1 MSFDAGALIFKIQTQ
16 GAQVFKR
23 DLDQADQSIQ
33 KVNKS
38 AGDAASK
45 LSKTG
50 DGLDKTGRQAKSAAP
65 GLAVYAKKVEETE
78 SELNTFGTTL
88 VGVGA
93 AFATVTGL
101 TAKAAVDWETAWT
114 GVTKTVDG
122 TPEQLQGI
130 EEGLRGLTGELPASH
145 KEIAAVAEAAG
156 QLGVSAGSIVDFT
169 KTMIDLGETT
179 NLTSDEAATS
189 IAQLMNIMQTAPDD
203 VDNLGSSLVALGN
216 NGASTERDI
225 IQMAQRIAGAGKTV
239 GLTESE
245 VLGFANA
252 LASVGI
258 EAEAGGSAISR
269 IMTDMAMDVSKG
281 GKDLQKWA
289 DVAGVSADEFARSFR
304 EDPADAIATFIEGLG
319 KVDAAGG
326 DVFATLEDLGQSDVR
341 TSQALLGMANS
352 GDVLRKSLE
361 QGAEAWEKNNA
372 LTEEAAKKYETVEA
386 KLGIARNSIVDAA
399 IDLGQVF
406 LPLLADGA
414 ELVTAIAN
422 GFSDLP
428 PVVQSII
435 AVLGAL
441 VGIVGLTGGAFLLA
455 LPKIAEFRAALL
467 TLSTSSIP
475 GVSAAAIGM
484 MTATNKAGKALR
496 ATAQFLTSGWG
507 MALAGAVLGA
517 QILGDVLD
525 GLQASSAEMENSLR
539 TAKDSADIFAT
550 ATQGMDAKWLRDV
563 NADLEN
569 MSGMLDQVQSQNEH
583 WWERFTQ
590 DTMGFRDS
598 VRKAGESLAD
608 MAKEDLPSAQKAF
621 RTLVEGQDLSN
632 AQMMTLLDTMPDYRD
647 ALIEQA
653 NAQGIQ
659 VEGLSDARRALA
671 LVNLAQ
677 GDAKSSSEKAVDAYT
692 EEADKVSDLEDE
704 LSALIE
710 TMNEANG
717 VGQDAVSQNIN
728 YQETLSA
735 VEERIQN
742 IKNKTE
748 GYAETLDLTT
758 QAGRDN
764 MDALNGLA
772 EDSQSAAQ
780 AQYELDLKTMSAKDA
795 MELYIQRLKD
805 GRQKLIDA
813 AKAMGATDDEAIA
826 LADSIYK
833 IPSQKDI
840 KVLLDAAK
848 AKEELDYFTRNR
860 NVRVT
865 VDVHTGATGIKI
877 GGKYVTAP
885 EYADGAVVD
894 YFAGGGFSGE
904 NHVAQIERAGN
915 VRVWAE
921 PETGGEAYIPLSPS
935 KRARSLDIWA
945 ETGRRLGV
953 QGFADGGITSSAIA
967 QAVAPL
973 IGEVNFVNT
982 DPKHVRSSFEQLE
995 FELRRKRRGGR

>member
-1 MSFDAGALIFKIQTQ
+1 MSFDAGALIFKIQSQ
-16 GAQVFKR
+16 GAQVFKQ
-23 DLDQADQSIQ
+23 DLAQADQSIQ
-33 KVNKS
+33 KVSKS
-38 AGDAASK
+38 ADGAASK
-45 LSKTG
+45 LSHSGDALEKTG
-50 DGLDKTGRQAKSAAP
+50 KSAKAAAP
-65 GLAVYAKKVEETE
+65 GVALFAKQVSDHER
-78 SELNTFGTTL
+78 ELTTFGTVVT
-88 VGVGA
+88 GVGA
-93 AFATVTGL
+93 AFAATTAL

-122 TPEQLQGI
+122 TPEQLDQI
-130 EEGLRGLTGELPASH
+130 EQGLRGLTGVLPASH
-145 KEIAAVAEAAG
+145 DEIAAVAEAAG
-156 QLGVSAGSIVDFT
+156 QLGVQTDSIVDFT

-179 NLTSDEAATS
+179 NLSADEAATS

-203 VDNLGSSLVALGN
+203 VDNLGSALVALGN

-239 GLTESE
+239 GLSE
-245 VLGFANA
+245 DQVLGFANA

-258 EAEAGGSAISR
+258 NAEAGGSALSR

-281 GKDLQKWA
+281 GEDLQKWA
-289 DVAGVSADEFARSFR
+289 DVAGMSAEQFAKSFK

-361 QGAEAWEKNNA
+361 QGADAWEENNA
-372 LTEEAAKKYETVEA
+372 LAEEAAKRYETVQA
-386 KLGIARNSIVDAA
+386 KLQIAGNSIVDAA

-406 LPLLADGA
+406 LPIIADGA
-414 ELVTAIAN
+414 EIITDIAQ
-422 GFSDLP
+422 GFSDLDP
-428 PVVQSII
+428 TVQGLI
-435 AVLGAL
+435 ASLIGL
-441 VGIVGLTGGAFLLA
+441 IGFVGLTGGAFLLA
-455 LPKIAEFRAALL
+455 LPKIAEYRAALI
-467 TLSTSSIP
+467 TLSKTHIP
-475 GVSAAAIGM
+475 GVSAAATGM

-496 ATAQFLTSGWG
+496 ATAQFMTSGWG
-507 MALAGAVLGA
+507 IAAAAVVAGAML
-517 QILGDVLD
+517 IGDYLD
-525 GLQASSAEMENSLR
+525 SLQASASEVENSLK
-539 TAKDSADIFAT
+539 TASDSADIFAT
-550 ATQGMDAKWLRDV
+550 LSEGKEIKWLRDV
-563 NADLEN
+563 NADLED
-569 MSGMLDQVQSQNEH
+569 MSGMLNKVASQDAN
-583 WWERFTQ
+583 WWERLTTE
-590 DTMGFRDS
+590 TMGFRDA
-598 VRKAGESLAD
+598 VRQAGESLAD
-608 MAKEDLPSAQKAF
+608 MAADDLPSAQKAF
-621 RTLVEGQDLSN
+621 RNLVDGQDLS
-632 AQMMTLLDTMPDYRD
+632 QQQLMTLLDTMPDYRD

-653 NAQGIQ
+653 TAQGIQ
-659 VEGLSDARRALA
+659 VEGLSDARRAMV
-671 LVNLAQ
+671 LVKLAQ
-677 GDAKSSSEKAVDAYT
+677 GEVKSSSEEAVDAYQN
-692 EEADKVSDLEDE
+692 EADKVKGLVDE
-704 LSALIE
+704 LTKLID

-728 YQETLSA
+728 YQQTLDDVA
-735 VEERIQN
+735 KQIEEI
-742 IKNKTE
+742 NKGTE
-748 GYAETLDLTT
+748 GYSKTLDTTT

-764 MDALNGLA
+764 MDMLNGLA

-780 AQYELDLKTMSAKDA
+780 SQYELNLTTMSAKDA

-805 GRQKLIDA
+805 GRQKLIDSA
-813 AKAMGATDDEAIA
+813 MAMGATKDEAVA
-826 LADSIYK
+826 LADKIYK
-833 IPSQKDI
+833 IPSEKEI
-840 KVLLDAAK
+840 EVLLDAAH

-935 KRARSLDIWA
+935 KRGRSLDIWA

-953 QGFADGGITSSAIA
+953 QGFADGGVTSSAA
-967 QAVAPL
+967 GSVGSL
-973 IGEVNFVNT
+973 IGQVVFQNT
-982 DPKHVRSSFEQLE
+982 DQKHVRSSFEELQFQVRDLE
-995 FELRRKRRGGR
+995 GGGRG